1 MVSSG
6 SAANLPSS
14 VEELRALVLELVEV
28 NASQQRRIAEQ
39 DARIAELERRLG
51 ADSSTSSKPPSSD
64 PPYRKPPPRSSRRA
78 SGRKPGKQ
86 PGEPGQTM
94 ELVEDPDEV
103 VVCDMSCCATCGHDL
118 SGAPVAGVQRR
129 QVTDVR
135 PPPPPRVTEYQIVA
149 RACPNCAAP
158 AKGPSPVAAP
168 ARLGPRS

>member
-1 MVSSG
+1 VVSSG

-86 PGEPGQTM
+86 
-94 ELVEDPDEV
+94 
-103 VVCDMSCCATCGHDL
+103 
-118 SGAPVAGVQRR
+118 
-129 QVTDVR
+129 
-135 PPPPPRVTEYQIVA
+135 
-149 RACPNCAAP
+149 
-158 AKGPSPVAAP
+158 
-168 ARLGPRS
+168 